1 MKTSSG
7 FMFYLAGLS
16 MLGYLATDMYLPAFG
31 AMQLELQTTASSISA
46 SLSIFLAG
54 FAIAQL
60 IWGPISD
67 RLGRKPVLLAGLGLF
82 AVGCLGILWVENA
95 AQLLVL
101 RFIQAVGVCSAA
113 VSWQALVVDRYRDG
127 KANRVFATIMP
138 LVALS
143 PALAPLLGAWLLNHF
158 SWRAI
163 FMVLLAV
170 TLVLLIPTSLLKEK
184 KKNPP
189 DNHGQTK
196 NTLSFWQLLKSPAFN
211 GNVMIFAACSAG
223 FFAWLTGSPFI
234 LGEMGYSPN
243 AIGLSYV
250 PQTLAFLL
258 GGFGCRSALARIKGN
273 TLLPWLLVGY
283 AGSMIALY
291 LIATLTEPTLLTL
304 LIPFSFMALVNGACY
319 PIVVANALMPF
330 PNNTG
335 KAAALQNT
343 LQLGLCFVASMGV
356 SAYITQ
362 PLLATVTVML
372 ATVILAALGYTIHF
386 FALYKGGGTTLDS
399 TAIAK
404 VMALRTGKMR
414 GSQ

>member
-1 MKTSSG
+1 MKTSTS

-31 AMQLELQTTASSISA
+31 AMQQELQASAGSISA

-60 IWGPISD
+60 IWGPVSD
-67 RLGRKPVLLAGLGLF
+67 KLGRKPVLLAGLGLF
-82 AVGCLGILWVENA
+82 AIGCLGVLWVETA
-95 AQLLVL
+95 TQLLVL

-158 SWRAI
+158 SWRSI
-163 FMVLLAV
+163 FVVLLAV
-170 TLVLLIPTSLLKEK
+170 TLLLLIPTALLKER
-184 KKNPP
+184 KNAAS
-189 DNHGQTK
+189 DNTVQ
-196 NTLSFWQLLKSPAFN
+196 NNSAISFWQLLKSPVFS

-258 GGFGCRSALARIKGN
+258 GGFGCRSALTRIKGN
-273 TLLPWLLVGY
+273 TLLPWLLSGY
-283 AGSMIALY
+283 AISMVALY
-291 LIATLTEPTLLTL
+291 LVATLTTPTLITL
-304 LIPFSFMALVNGACY
+304 LIPFCLMALVNGACY
-319 PIVVANALMPF
+319 PIIVANALTPF
-330 PNNTG
+330 PANTG

-343 LQLGLCFVASMGV
+343 LQLGLCFVASMAV
-356 SAYITQ
+356 SAYISQ

-372 ATVILAALGYTIHF
+372 STVILAFLGYGIHCY
-386 FALYKGGGTTLDS
+386 ALRKEKSHTDS
-399 TAIAK
+399 TGYNCAE
-404 VMALRTGKMR
+404 
-414 GSQ
+414 S

>member
-1 MKTSSG
+1 MKTTSS

-31 AMQLELQTTASSISA
+31 AMQQELQTSAGAISA

-60 IWGPISD
+60 IWGPVSD
-67 RLGRKPVLLAGLGLF
+67 KIGRKPVLLVGLGLF
-82 AVGCLGILWVENA
+82 AIGCLGILWVETA
-95 AQLLVL
+95 TQLLIL

-163 FMVLLAV
+163 FVVLLAV
-170 TLVLLIPTSLLKEK
+170 TLLLLIPTALLKERK
-184 KKNPP
+184 KSAT
-189 DNHGQTK
+189 DRADQSRARI
-196 NTLSFWQLLKSPAFN
+196 SFYQLLKSPQFS
-211 GNVMIFAACSAG
+211 GNVMMFAACSAG

-234 LGEMGYSPN
+234 LGDMGYGPN
-243 AIGLSYV
+243 VIGLSYV

-258 GGFGCRSALARIKGN
+258 GGFGCRSALTRIKGN
-273 TLLPWLLVGY
+273 TLLPWLLAGY
-283 AGSMIALY
+283 SASMIALY
-291 LIATLTEPTLLTL
+291 LIATFTTPTLVSL
-304 LIPFSFMALVNGACY
+304 LIPFCIMALVNGACY
-319 PIVVANALMPF
+319 PIIVANALMPF
-330 PNNTG
+330 PANTG

-343 LQLGLCFVASMGV
+343 LQLGLCFVASMMV
-356 SAYITQ
+356 SAFISQ
-362 PLLATVTVML
+362 ALLATVTVML
-372 ATVILAALGYTIHF
+372 STVVLALLGYGIHC
-386 FALYKGGGTTLDS
+386 Y
-399 TAIAK
+399 
-404 VMALRTGKMR
+404 ALRKDKKGINF
-414 GSQ
+414 Q

>member
-1 MKTSSG
+1 MKTSAS

-31 AMQLELQTTASSISA
+31 AMQQELQASAGSISA

-60 IWGPISD
+60 IWGPVSD
-67 RLGRKPVLLAGLGLF
+67 KLGRKPVLLAGLGLF
-82 AVGCLGILWVENA
+82 AIGCLGVLWVETA
-95 AQLLVL
+95 TQLLVL

-158 SWRAI
+158 SWRSI
-163 FMVLLAV
+163 FVVLLAV
-170 TLVLLIPTSLLKEK
+170 TLLLLIPTALLKER
-184 KKNPP
+184 KNAAS
-189 DNHGQTK
+189 DNTVQNK
-196 NTLSFWQLLKSPAFN
+196 SAISFWQLLKSPVFS

-258 GGFGCRSALARIKGN
+258 GGFGCRSALTRIKGN
-273 TLLPWLLVGY
+273 TLLPWLLSGY
-283 AGSMIALY
+283 AISMVALY
-291 LIATLTEPTLLTL
+291 LVATLTTPTLITL
-304 LIPFSFMALVNGACY
+304 LIPFCLMALVNGACY
-319 PIVVANALMPF
+319 PIIVANALTPF
-330 PNNTG
+330 PANTG

-343 LQLGLCFVASMGV
+343 LQLGLCFVASMAV
-356 SAYITQ
+356 SAYISQ

-372 ATVILAALGYTIHF
+372 STVILAFLGYGIHCY
-386 FALYKGGGTTLDS
+386 ALRKEKSHTDS
-399 TAIAK
+399 TGYNCAE
-404 VMALRTGKMR
+404 
-414 GSQ
+414 S

>member
-1 MKTSSG
+1 MKTTSS

-31 AMQLELQTTASSISA
+31 TMQQELQTSAGSISA

-60 IWGPISD
+60 IWGPVSD
-67 RLGRKPVLLAGLGLF
+67 KIGRKPVLLAGLGLF
-82 AVGCLGILWVENA
+82 AIGCLGILWVETA

-158 SWRAI
+158 SWRSI
-163 FMVLLAV
+163 FVVLLAI
-170 TLVLLIPTSLLKEK
+170 TLLLLIPTALLKERK
-184 KKNPP
+184 KTAP
-189 DNHGQTK
+189 DNVDRSK
-196 NTLSFWQLLKSPAFN
+196 NAISFWQLLKSPVFS
-211 GNVMIFAACSAG
+211 GNVMMFAACSAG

-234 LGEMGYSPN
+234 LGDMGYSPN
-243 AIGLSYV
+243 VIGLSYV
-250 PQTLAFLL
+250 PQTVAFLL
-258 GGFGCRSALARIKGN
+258 GGFGCRSALSRIKGN
-273 TLLPWLLVGY
+273 TLLPWLLAGY
-283 AGSMIALY
+283 AISMIALY
-291 LIATLTEPTLLTL
+291 LIATLTTPTLVTL
-304 LIPFSFMALVNGACY
+304 LIPFCLMALVNGACY
-319 PIVVANALMPF
+319 PIIVANALMPF
-330 PNNTG
+330 PASTG

-343 LQLGLCFVASMGV
+343 LQLGLCFIASMMV
-356 SAYITQ
+356 SAYISQ

-372 ATVILAALGYTIHF
+372 STVALAALGYGIHCC
-386 FALYKGGGTTLDS
+386 G
-399 TAIAK
+399 
-404 VMALRTGKMR
+404 LRKEKIHTNNNDYNCVE
-414 GSQ
+414 S

>member
-1 MKTSSG
+1 MKTSSS

-31 AMQLELQTTASSISA
+31 AMQRELQTTAGAISA

-60 IWGPISD
+60 IWGPLSD
-67 RLGRKPVLLAGLGLF
+67 KLGRKPVLLAGLGLF
-82 AVGCLGILWVENA
+82 AIGCLGMLWVENA
-95 AQLLVL
+95 TQLLVL

-158 SWRAI
+158 SWRSI
-163 FMVLLAV
+163 FVVLLAI
-170 TLVLLIPTSLLKEK
+170 TLLLLIPTMVLQERK
-184 KKNPP
+184 KARA
-189 DNHGQTK
+189 DNSDQPK
-196 NTLSFWQLLKSPAFN
+196 NTVSFWQLLQSPTFS

-234 LGEMGYSPN
+234 LENMGYSPN
-243 AIGLSYV
+243 VIGLSYV

-258 GGFGCRSALARIKGN
+258 GGFGCRSALAHIKGN

-291 LIATLTEPTLLTL
+291 LIATLTTPSLLTL
-304 LIPFSFMALVNGACY
+304 LIPFCLMALVNGACY
-319 PIVVANALMPF
+319 PIIVANALMPF
-330 PNNTG
+330 PDNTG

-343 LQLGLCFVASMGV
+343 LQLGLCFVASMLV
-356 SAYITQ
+356 SAYISQ

-372 ATVILAALGYTIHF
+372 LTVVLAALGYGIHC
-386 FALYKGGGTTLDS
+386 Y
-399 TAIAK
+399 
-404 VMALRTGKMR
+404 ALRKDKTRLMTR
-414 GSQ
+414 TP

>member
-1 MKTSSG
+1 MKTSSS

-31 AMQLELQTTASSISA
+31 AMQRELQTTAGAISA

-60 IWGPISD
+60 IWGPLSD
-67 RLGRKPVLLAGLGLF
+67 KLGRKPVLLAGLGLF
-82 AVGCLGILWVENA
+82 AIGCLGMLWVENA
-95 AQLLVL
+95 TQLLVL

-158 SWRAI
+158 SWRSI
-163 FMVLLAV
+163 FVVLLAI
-170 TLVLLIPTSLLKEK
+170 TLLLLIPTMVLQERK
-184 KKNPP
+184 KARA
-189 DNHGQTK
+189 DNSDQPK
-196 NTLSFWQLLKSPAFN
+196 NTVSFWQLLQSPTFS

-234 LGEMGYSPN
+234 LENMGYSPN
-243 AIGLSYV
+243 VIGLSYV

-258 GGFGCRSALARIKGN
+258 GGFGCRSALTHIKGN
-273 TLLPWLLVGY
+273 TLLPWLLVVY

-291 LIATLTEPTLLTL
+291 LIATLTTPSLLTL
-304 LIPFSFMALVNGACY
+304 LIPFCLMALVNGACY
-319 PIVVANALMPF
+319 PIIVANALMPF
-330 PNNTG
+330 PDNTG

-343 LQLGLCFVASMGV
+343 LQLGLCFVASMLV
-356 SAYITQ
+356 SAYISQ

-372 ATVILAALGYTIHF
+372 LTVVLAALGYGIHC
-386 FALYKGGGTTLDS
+386 Y
-399 TAIAK
+399 
-404 VMALRTGKMR
+404 ALRKDKTRLMTR
-414 GSQ
+414 TP

>member
-1 MKTSSG
+1 MKTSSS

-31 AMQLELQTTASSISA
+31 AMQRELQTTAGAISA

-60 IWGPISD
+60 IWGPLSD
-67 RLGRKPVLLAGLGLF
+67 KLGRKPVLLAGLGLF
-82 AVGCLGILWVENA
+82 SIGCLGMLWVENA
-95 AQLLVL
+95 TQLLVL

-143 PALAPLLGAWLLNHF
+143 PALAPLLGAWLLNYF
-158 SWRAI
+158 SWRSI
-163 FMVLLAV
+163 FVVLLAI
-170 TLVLLIPTSLLKEK
+170 TLLLLIPTTVLQERK
-184 KKNPP
+184 KTRT
-189 DNHGQTK
+189 DNSDQPK
-196 NTLSFWQLLKSPAFN
+196 NTVSFWQLLQSPTFS

-234 LGEMGYSPN
+234 LESMGYSPN
-243 AIGLSYV
+243 VIGLSYV

-258 GGFGCRSALARIKGN
+258 GGFGCRSALAHVKGN

-291 LIATLTEPTLLTL
+291 LLATLTTPSLLTL
-304 LIPFSFMALVNGACY
+304 LIPFCLMALVNGACY
-319 PIVVANALMPF
+319 PIIVANALMPF
-330 PNNTG
+330 PDNTG

-343 LQLGLCFVASMGV
+343 LQLGLCFVASMLV
-356 SAYITQ
+356 SAYISQ

-372 ATVILAALGYTIHF
+372 LTVVLAALGYGIHCY
-386 FALYKGGGTTLDS
+386 ALCKDKTRLMTRTL
-399 TAIAK
+399 
-404 VMALRTGKMR
+404 
-414 GSQ
+414 

>member
-1 MKTSSG
+1 MKTTSS

-31 AMQLELQTTASSISA
+31 AMQQELQTSAGSISA

-60 IWGPISD
+60 IWGPVSD
-67 RLGRKPVLLAGLGLF
+67 KIGRKPVLLAGLGLF
-82 AVGCLGILWVENA
+82 AIGCLGILWVETA

-158 SWRAI
+158 SWRSI
-163 FMVLLAV
+163 FVVLLAI
-170 TLVLLIPTSLLKEK
+170 TLLLLIPTALLKERK
-184 KKNPP
+184 KTAP
-189 DNHGQTK
+189 DNVDRSK
-196 NTLSFWQLLKSPAFN
+196 NAISFWQLLKSPVFS
-211 GNVMIFAACSAG
+211 GNVMMFAACSAG

-234 LGEMGYSPN
+234 LGDMGYSPN
-243 AIGLSYV
+243 VIGLSYV
-250 PQTLAFLL
+250 PQTVAFLL
-258 GGFGCRSALARIKGN
+258 GGFGCRSALSRIKGN
-273 TLLPWLLVGY
+273 TLLPWLLAGY
-283 AGSMIALY
+283 AISMIALY
-291 LIATLTEPTLLTL
+291 LIATLTTPTLVTL
-304 LIPFSFMALVNGACY
+304 LIPFCLMALVNGACY
-319 PIVVANALMPF
+319 PIIVANALMPF
-330 PNNTG
+330 PASTG

-343 LQLGLCFVASMGV
+343 LQLGLCFIASMMV
-356 SAYITQ
+356 SAYISQ

-372 ATVILAALGYTIHF
+372 STVALAALGYGIHCC
-386 FALYKGGGTTLDS
+386 G
-399 TAIAK
+399 
-404 VMALRTGKMR
+404 LRKEKIHTNNNDYNCVE
-414 GSQ
+414 S